1 MLGSE
6 QLGNFDKKVVI
17 TPYHKK
23 QFIIMQIINV
33 SLNLKFKNII
43 CSSSKYLGIYGA
55 PVPLLFSNL
64 ITGKKRT
71 LFLLKG
77 GGVTSSSLYAVLVK
91 IFIKIKFSF
100 LCQYICL
107 VLHCIEKK
115 LYRNYSW
122 QNHELINKHNSINF
136 SIQPTYSQTE
146 KNFQ

>member
-1 MLGSE
+1 MPPQNLHC
-6 QLGNFDKKVVI
+6 LMKKSYQTSTNIEACQVLNNWAILIKIVI

-33 SLNLKFKNII
+33 SLNLKFKNNI
-43 CSSSKYLGIYGA
+43 CSSSKFFGLYGA
-55 PVPLLFSNL
+55 PAPLLFSNL
-64 ITGKKRT
+64 ITGKERI
-71 LFLLKG
+71 LFLLNEGG

-115 LYRNYSW
+115 LYRNYS
-122 QNHELINKHNSINF
+122 
-136 SIQPTYSQTE
+136 
-146 KNFQ
+146 

>member
-1 MLGSE
+1 MPPQNLHC
-6 QLGNFDKKVVI
+6 LMKKSYQTSTNIEACQVLNNWAILIKIVI

-64 ITGKKRT
+64 ITGKKRI

-100 LCQYICL
+100 LCQYICV

-115 LYRNYSW
+115 LYRNYS
-122 QNHELINKHNSINF
+122 
-136 SIQPTYSQTE
+136 
-146 KNFQ
+146 